1 MSSMNLDKGEKLNL
15 DKVAPS
21 LRKAIIGLG
30 WDARTSDGADFD
42 LDVSA
47 FLLNSAYKVRKQED
61 FIFYG
66 NMSSDN
72 GAVKHTGDNKTGSGD
87 GDDES
92 IFVDLDLVPQDV
104 ERIMFTVTIY
114 KAAERK
120 QSFGQV
126 RNAYARLID
135 ASGDVEIARFD
146 LTEEY
151 SRETAMQMVE
161 LYRRDGSWRF
171 GAVGQGFSGG
181 LAAMARDFGI
191 DASGG

>member
-1 MSSMNLDKGEKLNL
+1 MTGMNLDKGEKLNL

-21 LRKAIIGLG
+21 LRKALIGLG
-30 WDARTSDGADFD
+30 WDARTTDGADFD

-47 FLLNSAYKVRKQED
+47 FLLTKNFKVRKDND

-66 NMSSDN
+66 NMQSDN
-72 GAVKHTGDNKTGSGD
+72 GAVQHTGDNKTGSGD
-87 GDDES
+87 GDDEA
-92 IFVDLDLVPQDV
+92 ILVELDKVPDDI
-104 ERIMFTVTIY
+104 ERIIFTVTIY
-114 KAAERK
+114 KANERK

-126 RNAYARLID
+126 RNAYARLLNEED
-135 ASGDVEIARFD
+135 GVEIARFD

-161 LYRRDGSWRF
+161 LYRRDGTWRF
-171 GAVGQGFSGG
+171 GAIGQGYSGG
-181 LAAMARDFGI
+181 LAAMAREFGI

>member
-1 MSSMNLDKGEKLNL
+1 MTSMNLDKGEKLNL

-21 LRKAIIGLG
+21 LRKALIGLG
-30 WDARTSDGADFD
+30 WDARTTDGADFD

-47 FLLNSAYKVRKQED
+47 FLLTKNFKVRKDND

-66 NMSSDN
+66 NMQSDN
-72 GAVKHTGDNKTGSGD
+72 GAVQHTGDNKTGSGD
-87 GDDES
+87 GDDEA
-92 IFVDLDLVPQDV
+92 ILVDLDKVPDDI
-104 ERIMFTVTIY
+104 ERIIFTVTIY
-114 KAAERK
+114 KASERK

-126 RNAYARLID
+126 RNAYARLVNDDD
-135 ASGDVEIARFD
+135 AVEIARFD

-161 LYRRDGSWRF
+161 LYRRDGTWRF
-171 GAVGQGFSGG
+171 GAIGQGYSGG
-181 LAAMARDFGI
+181 LAAMAREFGI